1 MNNYLILDT
10 ETAGLQGGVCEIAW
24 ATIDDDLN
32 ILEQH
37 VALVNPERPIEPG
50 AQAIH
55 GITDEMVKDKPT
67 LAEVA
72 TLLPKSGWLI
82 AHNSPFDMRMIASAY
97 VPEASLCTLSLSRK
111 YIKGTTNHK
120 LETLQRELNLPN
132 RKSHSALGDI
142 LTVHDL
148 LQHLLPMT
156 GVKLETLFKRAGQ
169 PKMLH
174 VMTFGKHKGVPL
186 MQVPKDYLDWLSKQ
200 ENLDPDLKYTLEK
213 FKNV

>member
-10 ETAGLQGGVCEIAW
+10 ETTGLNGSVCEIAW
-24 ATIDDDLN
+24 ATLDGDLN
-32 ILEQH
+32 IIDQH

-55 GITDEMVKDKPT
+55 GISDADVADKPT

-72 TLLPKSGWLI
+72 KLLPENGWLL
-82 AHNSPFDMRMIASAY
+82 AHNASFDLRMIASAY
-97 VPEASLCTLSLSRK
+97 VPAASLCTLSLSRK

-120 LETLQRELNLPN
+120 LETLQRELGLPN

-148 LQHLLPMT
+148 LMHMMPLIGAP
-156 GVKLETLFKRAGQ
+156 LETLFKRAST
-169 PKMLH
+169 PKLLH
-174 VMTFGKHKGVPL
+174 VMPFGMHKGLPFL
-186 MQVPKDYLDWLSKQ
+186 QVPPDYIDWLSKKD
-200 ENLDPDLKYTLEK
+200 NLDQDLKYTLEK
-213 FKNV
+213 MKNV